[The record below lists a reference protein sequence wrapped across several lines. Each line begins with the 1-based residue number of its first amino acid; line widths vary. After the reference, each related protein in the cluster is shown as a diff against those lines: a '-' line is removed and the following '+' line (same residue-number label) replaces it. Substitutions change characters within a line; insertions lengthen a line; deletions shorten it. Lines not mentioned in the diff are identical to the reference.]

1 MPKGSQVT
9 GGVAVVAV
17 LIGVIAVHEH
27 FEINALSQERDQVR
41 QQLVRLSQ
49 ERDQL
54 VSGQNPRYTALRR
67 DCAATA
73 LRMFHALGYNENVQ
87 KNDSG
92 MPRTE
97 EYSSHYSRRL
107 GRCLLS
113 YDDENYSYDKAGGHQ
128 TITKGIMDADERR
141 QFGEYLWLSSNT
153 KKYWEQKPVMC
164 HETPPGKA
172 EAWCKSSD
180 EWEDFERDL
189 MNS

>member
-1 MPKGSQVT
+1 MRPGEVT
-9 GGVAVVAV
+9 GAAAIVAL
-17 LIGVIAVHEH
+17 LIGGFAVYEH
-27 FEINALSQERDQVR
+27 LKINNLSHDRDQLR
-41 QQLVRLSQ
+41 QQLVQLSQ

-54 VSGQNPRYTALRR
+54 VSGQNPRYIALRR

-87 KNDSG
+87 KNDTG
-92 MPRTE
+92 MPHTE
-97 EYSSHYSRRL
+97 EYSSHYSRQL

-113 YDDENYSYDKAGGHQ
+113 YDDENYSSDKTGGHQ

-141 QFGEYLWLSSNT
+141 QFGEYLWFSSNT

-164 HETPPGKA
+164 RETVPGKA
-172 EAWCKSSD
+172 EAWCTSSD
-180 EWEDFERDL
+180 QWDDFERDL